1 MSYEDFARQ
10 FTVATNAAIDAYK
23 EDQPRLVISK
33 LTSNNTKTTLASGLG

>member
-33 LTSNNTKTTLASGLG
+33 PSHNTKTTLASRLG